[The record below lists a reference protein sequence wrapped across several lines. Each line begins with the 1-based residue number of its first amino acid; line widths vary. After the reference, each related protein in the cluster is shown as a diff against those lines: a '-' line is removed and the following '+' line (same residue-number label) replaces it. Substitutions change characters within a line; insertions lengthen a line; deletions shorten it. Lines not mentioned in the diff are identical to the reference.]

1 MTERRVLVVLPHPDD
16 ESFGAAGVISQLRRK
31 GTPVT
36 YVCATLGEM
45 GRNMGRPFFA
55 NRETL
60 PDVRKKELENACA
73 VLGIEDLRLLG
84 MRDKTLEFEDPD
96 LFADRIQA
104 IIDELNPS
112 RIITFYPGHGIH
124 PDHDACGEAVVRAV
138 SRSPKEKRPVLHCIA
153 IREDSEDILGKPDVV
168 VDVSDVL
175 DIKIEAIKSHRT
187 QYQGIIS
194 QFGMEADEQNQELR
208 QWLARET
215 FWVYDV

>member
-16 ESFGAAGVISQLRRK
+16 ESFGAAGVIAQLTRK

-138 SRSPKEKRPVLHCIA
+138 SRLPKEKRPVLHCQA

-194 QFGMEADEQNQELR
+194 QFGMEADEQNPELR
-208 QWLARET
+208 QWLALET